1 MAYILRAL
9 YDGVMCTERRL
20 GDSSYRLTAIRILAA
35 QALVTVAAAL
45 GMYVWSG
52 PRGALSALTGG
63 MICVLSGAYL
73 AQRMF
78 RFKPD
83 RPPAQFVRAFYVGE
97 AVKLALTALMFLIA
111 IVYMDVDILIVI
123 LTYMAA
129 LSMYWFALLATA
141 RGMS

>member
-1 MAYILRAL
+1 MN
-9 YDGVMCTERRL
+9 
-20 GDSSYRLTAIRILAA
+20 DSSYRMTAIRILLA
-35 QALVTVAAAL
+35 QALVTVVAAL
-45 GMYVWSG
+45 GMYVGSG

-78 RFKPD
+78 RFKPGK
-83 RPPAQFVRAFYVGE
+83 PPALLVRAFYVGE
-97 AVKLALTALMFLIA
+97 AVKLALTALLFLIA

-129 LSMYWFALLATA
+129 LSMYWLALLVTA
-141 RGMS
+141 RGIS

>member
-1 MAYILRAL
+1 M
-9 YDGVMCTERRL
+9 
-20 GDSSYRLTAIRILAA
+20 GDSSYRLTAIRILAS
-35 QALVTVAAAL
+35 QALVTVVAAL

-73 AQRMF
+73 ALRMF
-78 RFKPD
+78 RVKPG
-83 RPPAQFVRAFYVGE
+83 RPPALMVRAFYVGE